1 MTSTQEDLQLT
12 LDTLQPTRTRPT
24 AGLNRLC
31 ISISDLHFTDNT
43 VGNQSSEEIV
53 WAEFFADIASTCKT
67 QQVDE
72 LTLILDGD
80 VVDMIRSAVWA
91 KHGVYP
97 WERDKPEFVLCLR
110 EIMAE
115 IVSLHATNA
124 DGFFNHLKRLPD
136 DLKNTR
142 LEVITLLGNH
152 DKEIFTDP
160 VTLRMYYDECLGP
173 KLANLSAEY
182 RQWVG
187 KMYFDDEQH
196 FADRNSVPWL
206 PFYWGDAELRVFITH
221 GQWRDRENSLAF
233 TPGNNLPGWSTGDGW
248 RAKVWQQLHYAPFI
262 EACFGDTVAAGAL
275 STFIYRCKLKLN
287 DQDPDQANVSRIKR
301 ILDELDLYRPTS
313 AAIARILQE
322 TRDKKTGNELRDII
336 ENELYETLCLW
347 LSWDYTLSSS
357 PAWRRLA
364 FRVARVWLMVTGPLH
379 MFRVQLH
386 LVRGVLWLYDQVQ
399 TLLDLLGPSSVYRE
413 DGASFKNLQVF
424 PTFQDLFLQQGFRLH
439 GEGHTHIPLQTE
451 ADIKHTADGAPSR
464 NFTYINFGTWRD
476 QLVSKEKKGY
486 RRRGVGRSLY
496 VLNKVTGPQPGYR
509 FFVND
514 NLSWSDNMDRL

>member
-1 MTSTQEDLQLT
+1 MASNEEDLRLT
-12 LDTLQPTRTRPT
+12 LDTLQPLRARPT
-24 AGLNRLC
+24 TGLNRLC

-53 WAEFFADIASTCKT
+53 WAEFFADIANTCAT
-67 QQVDE
+67 QQIDE

-91 KHGVYP
+91 AAGVYP
-97 WERDKPEFVLCLR
+97 WERTRPEFTVCLR
-110 EIMAE
+110 KIMAE
-115 IVSLHATNA
+115 IVRLHAINP
-124 DGFFNHLKRLPD
+124 DGFFNHLQQLPD
-136 DLKNTR
+136 KLKNTR
-142 LEVITLLGNH
+142 LEVFTLLGNH

-173 KLANLSAEY
+173 KIANLSVEY

-233 TPGNNLPGWSTGDGW
+233 SSGNNLPGWSTGDGW
-248 RAKVWQQLHYAPFI
+248 RAKVWQQLNFAPFI
-262 EACFGDTVAAGAL
+262 DACFGDTVAAGAL
-275 STFIYRCKLKLN
+275 STFIYRCKLKLSS
-287 DQDPDQANVSRIKR
+287 QDDAQANVSRIKR
-301 ILDELDLYRPTS
+301 VLDELDLYRPTS

-322 TRDKKTGNELRDII
+322 TRNKKTGDELRNII
-336 ENELYETLCLW
+336 ESELYDTLCLW

-357 PAWRRLA
+357 PAWRRWA
-364 FRVARVWLMVTGPLH
+364 FRIVRVWLMLTGPLH

-386 LVRGVLWLYDQVQ
+386 LVRGVLWLFDLVQ
-399 TLLDLLGPSSVYRE
+399 NLLDALGPSSVYRE
-413 DGASFKNLQVF
+413 DGGSFKNIKVF
-424 PTFQDLFLQQGFRLH
+424 PTFQPLFLEQGFRLH
-439 GEGHTHIPLQTE
+439 GEGHTHIPLQSE
-451 ADIKHTADGAPSR
+451 ADIEQTADGAPSR

-476 QLVSKEKKGY
+476 QLVTKEKKGY

-496 VLNKVTGPQPGYR
+496 VLNLVNGAQPGYR
-509 FFVND
+509 FYVND